1 MTDTASINEALSAN
15 YLLVDLELRSW
26 SGKKTDKL
34 AGEEITTSKGATK
47 DGAKVIKFLFASADA
62 ELAEVGKAGQ
72 AVRQFVYS
80 QTLPW
85 SSAVEGAKRGSRL
98 LAATSSFEFLRE
110 LNQVKAGYDKAVA
123 ALAAVWDTRK
133 AEAIKNLGGLADAND
148 YPDAGD
154 VPALFGTTVDL
165 RPVPSQSDFS
175 RIAVPTALA
184 TALGER
190 HAKSSAVHVEVA
202 MAELKEKLL
211 ECLNRMANQLG
222 KAGKGEK
229 TRLYDSLV
237 TNLQGMVSMC
247 RTMNVTGNAGINE
260 LADRIE
266 RELLAKPVEVFRNS
280 KAEAAVVADA
290 AQQIAMAAAVED
302 MWKVL

>member
-85 SSAVEGAKRGSRL
+85 SSAIEGAKRGSRL

-110 LNQVKAGYDKAVA
+110 LNQVKAGYDKA
-123 ALAAVWDTRK
+123 
-133 AEAIKNLGGLADAND
+133 
-148 YPDAGD
+148 
-154 VPALFGTTVDL
+154 
-165 RPVPSQSDFS
+165 
-175 RIAVPTALA
+175 
-184 TALGER
+184 
-190 HAKSSAVHVEVA
+190 
-202 MAELKEKLL
+202 
-211 ECLNRMANQLG
+211 
-222 KAGKGEK
+222 
-229 TRLYDSLV
+229 
-237 TNLQGMVSMC
+237 
-247 RTMNVTGNAGINE
+247 
-260 LADRIE
+260 
-266 RELLAKPVEVFRNS
+266 
-280 KAEAAVVADA
+280 
-290 AQQIAMAAAVED
+290 
-302 MWKVL
+302 

>member
-34 AGEEITTSKGATK
+34 AGEEVTTSKGATK
-47 DGAKVIKFLFASADA
+47 DAAKVTKFLFASADT
-62 ELAEVGKAGQ
+62 ELKAVNKAGQ
-72 AVRQFVYS
+72 MVRQFVYAN
-80 QTLPW
+80 TLPW
-85 SSAVEGAKRGSRL
+85 SSATEGAKRGARL
-98 LAATSSFEFLRE
+98 LAATRSFEFLKE
-110 LNQVKAGYDKAVA
+110 LQQVKLDYDKAVA
-123 ALAAVWDTRK
+123 ALSAVWDNRK
-133 AEAIKNLGGLADAND
+133 TEAIHNLGGLADATD
-148 YPDAGD
+148 YPDAAD

-165 RPVPSQSDFS
+165 RPVPAQSDFA

-190 HAKSSAVHVEVA
+190 HAASATVHVEVA
-202 MAELKEKLL
+202 MGDLKERLL
-211 ECLNRMANQLG
+211 ECLNRMATQLG

-237 TNLQGMVSMC
+237 TNLQGMVTMC
-247 RTMNVTGNAGINE
+247 RTMNVTGNVGINE

-266 RELLAKPVEVFRNS
+266 KELLAKPVETFRNS
-280 KAEAAVVADA
+280 QTEAAVVADA
-290 AQQIAMAAAVED
+290 AQNIAMAAAVED
-302 MWKVL
+302 MWKAL